1 VQLILWRH
9 AQARDGSPDLAR
21 ELTDHGRKQA
31 RAMAAWL
38 APRLPAAARLVASPA
53 LRSRQTAQALRTPD
67 LIDPRIAP
75 EAGLD
80 KHLAAIG
87 RSIGADTDTDTG
99 AGAGAGADAR
109 DRLANPA
116 EALDERRVLVIVG
129 HQPTLGRLASH
140 LLGGQALDWRI
151 RKGAIWWLAT
161 RAREGH
167 ARFWLRAVIDPDM
180 L

>member
-1 VQLILWRH
+1 MQLILWRH

-21 ELTDHGRKQA
+21 ELTDHGREQA

-38 APRLPAAARLVASPA
+38 APRLPVAARLVASPA

-87 RSIGADTDTDTG
+87 RSIGADPDPN
-99 AGAGAGADAR
+99 ADADADADVR
-109 DRLANPA
+109 ELRANPA

-129 HQPTLGRLASH
+129 HQPTLGRLAGH

>member
-1 VQLILWRH
+1 MQLVLWRH
-9 AQARDGSPDLAR
+9 AQAREGSPDLAR
-21 ELTDHGRKQA
+21 ELTERGHEQA

-38 APRLPAAARLVASPA
+38 RPRLPAAARLMASPA
-53 LRSRQTAQALRTPD
+53 LRSRQTARALGEPAV
-67 LIDPRIAP
+67 IDPRIAP
-75 EAGLD
+75 EAGLHE
-80 KHLAAIG
+80 HLAAIG
-87 RSIGADTDTDTG
+87 WPMDD
-99 AGAGAGADAR
+99 AGAAGLERHAAGP
-109 DRLANPA
+109 DR
-116 EALDERRVLVIVG
+116 ALVLVG

-140 LLGGQALDWRI
+140 LLAGEALEWRI

>member
-1 VQLILWRH
+1 MQLVLWRH
-9 AQARDGSPDLAR
+9 AQAGEGSPDLAR
-21 ELTDHGRKQA
+21 ELTAHGREQA

-38 APRLPAAARLVASPA
+38 APRLPAGARLVASPA

-75 EAGLD
+75 EADLD
-80 KHLAAIG
+80 EHLAAIG
-87 RSIGADTDTDTG
+87 R
-99 AGAGAGADAR
+99 AGGADAGR
-109 DRLANPA
+109 HDRIGNPP
-116 EALDERRVLVIVG
+116 EALDEGRVLVLVG
-129 HQPTLGRLASH
+129 HQPTLGRLASQ
-140 LLGGQALDWRI
+140 LLAGEPLDWRI

-167 ARFWLRAVIDPDM
+167 ARFWLRAVIDPDT